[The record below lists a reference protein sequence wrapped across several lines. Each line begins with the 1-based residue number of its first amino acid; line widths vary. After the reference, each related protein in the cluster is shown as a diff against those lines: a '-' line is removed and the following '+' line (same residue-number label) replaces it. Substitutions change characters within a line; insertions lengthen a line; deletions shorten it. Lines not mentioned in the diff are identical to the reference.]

1 MNASLIDFGKLVQ
14 ERTSENQKIYE
25 AGHKEGYRLG
35 FSEGIAEAKKI
46 VEATFGQIVKDKTP

>member
-1 MNASLIDFGKLVQ
+1 MNPQIDFGKLVMEQ
-14 ERTSENQKIYE
+14 TNENAKIYE

-46 VEATFGQIVKDKTP
+46 VEATFGQIIQDRTP